1 MTTSIQKRRLA
12 LFAFFFIPGLSM
24 ASWVTRTPAIRDS
37 LGVSIAEM
45 GAVLFGLSVG
55 SMTGILS
62 AGALVGRFGTRKVMF
77 TGLCF
82 IILSLATLALGVTIA
97 SSLTVALGLAF
108 FGLGVGGAE
117 IAVNMDGADV
127 ERITGKHLLHA
138 LHGFFSLGTVFGA
151 LIGIALNALH
161 FPVALH
167 MGVIAL
173 ICIPVIATAIRHIP
187 VSSVVHDGEGDHA
200 NGSAAQVP
208 AWKEPVVLLIGFI
221 VLAMALAEGAA
232 NDWLPLLMVDEYG
245 FSPTAGSMVFLG
257 FASAMT
263 VGRFGG
269 GVLLNRYGR
278 AAVVAASAV
287 TGAAGIAIV
296 IFASHPALAAVAVVL
311 WGLGASLGFPV
322 ALSAAG
328 DSGPNGA
335 ARVKIVAIAGYVA
348 FLVGPP
354 LLGFV
359 GEEYGLRNAMIVVL
373 ALVALATFCAPAIQ
387 RRGVAGKPVEV

>member
-62 AGALVGRFGTRKVMF
+62 AGALVGRFGTRRVMF
-77 TGLCF
+77 
-82 IILSLATLALGVTIA
+82 
-97 SSLTVALGLAF
+97 
-108 FGLGVGGAE
+108 
-117 IAVNMDGADV
+117 
-127 ERITGKHLLHA
+127 
-138 LHGFFSLGTVFGA
+138 
-151 LIGIALNALH
+151 
-161 FPVALH
+161 
-167 MGVIAL
+167 
-173 ICIPVIATAIRHIP
+173 IRHIP
-187 VSSVVHDGEGDHA
+187 VSSAVHDGEGDYA
-200 NGSAAQVP
+200 NASAAHVP
-208 AWKEPVVLLIGFI
+208 VWKEPVVLLIGFI

-257 FASAMT
+257 FATAMT

-278 AAVVAASAV
+278 AAVVAASAI

-335 ARVKIVAIAGYVA
+335 ARIKIVAIAGYVA

-387 RRGVAGKPVEV
+387 RRGEAGKPVEA